1 MTNIED
7 TEDRAKKE
15 RSPSYPFIS
24 LPRAIERAQAF
35 SDAHRRSP
43 ARVSTVADTWRYAP
57 SSSGLLQTLSALK
70 AYGLLEDTGKGQDR
84 KVQLTDLAQRLL
96 HDSRPGA
103 KEAAVKEAALSPR
116 LFAEYA
122 EKWLPIRP
130 SDSHCLSELR
140 LDRGFTEAASK
151 VFLRSF
157 DETFAFANLSV
168 EDNLSQVRSNVS
180 SESDDPE
187 LAEVVAAADR
197 GELTV
202 EGTTWP
208 WQRPSP
214 PVRYYGGGP
223 AQEIVQAPPGAGAN
237 RVGHLAS
244 GPAPFGLAPTRQ
256 PQSPRAT
263 LPLPEGIVALEIPQ
277 GLSRKSFEALKSW
290 VDVMVSLAE
299 KSVSSKWYVEWY
311 TPTSKK
317 AEEHYLLADW
327 TEVQNF
333 MAEFKKVVPGAIFRV
348 IAPDDA
354 SPSDV
359 AELRAI
365 GVRTF

>member
-1 MTNIED
+1 MTNTED

-24 LPRAIERAQAF
+24 LPRAIERAQQF

-43 ARVSTVADTWRYAP
+43 ARVATVADTWRYAQ
-57 SSSGLLQTLSALK
+57 SSSGLLQTLSAMK

-84 KVQLTDLAQRLL
+84 KVQLTELAQRIL
-96 HDSRPGA
+96 HDARPGA
-103 KEAAVKEAALSPR
+103 KEAAVKDAALSPR

-122 EKWLPIRP
+122 NKWLPIRP

-157 DETFAFANLSV
+157 DETFSFVNLSG
-168 EDNLSQVRSNVS
+168 EDNVSHLPVKVS
-180 SESDDPE
+180 SESDDE
-187 LAEVVAAADR
+187 EIAEILAAAER

-202 EGTTWP
+202 PEEAAPFAFP
-208 WQRPSP
+208 WQQRSP
-214 PVRYYGGGP
+214 AAPPRFYGGEP
-223 AQEIVQAPPGAGAN
+223 VETPPGAGRSRAAIAQ
-237 RVGHLAS
+237 RFI
-244 GPAPFGLAPTRQ
+244 APRAAG
-256 PQSPRAT
+256 SPRAT
-263 LPLPEGIVALEIPQ
+263 LPLPEGIAALEIPAR
-277 GLSRKSFEALKSW
+277 LSRKSFEALKSW

-311 TPTSKK
+311 TPTSTK
-317 AEEHYLLADW
+317 AEEHYLLSDW
-327 TEVQNF
+327 AEVQNF
-333 MAEFKKVVPGAIFRV
+333 MTEFKKAVPGVIFRV

-354 SPSDV
+354 SQSDL
-359 AELRAI
+359 AELRAV